1 MSENFVEVTQKI
13 VHYVVVKPAPDR
25 DGIYL
30 KVSEVPGRSLK
41 VQGTMQDP
49 GVTDVIRSFN
59 VPVESMSDLNSL
71 IPRDVA
77 VLSVVSQGR
86 STTKAAKE
94 VLVQSLSGLA
104 KDIGLVLIGKTK
116 NPDPDL
122 AAKTADFLKWLG
134 IEEK

>member
-1 MSENFVEVTQKI
+1 MSENLVEITEKV
-13 VHYVVVKPAPDR
+13 VHYVVVKPAPGR
-25 DGIYL
+25 DDIYL
-30 KVSEVPGRSLK
+30 KVSEIPGRSIK
-41 VQGTMQDP
+41 VQGTMRDQ
-49 GVTDVIRSFN
+49 GVTDAIRAFS
-59 VPVESMSDLNSL
+59 VPVDSL
-71 IPRDVA
+71 SEFDSLLKRDVA
-77 VLSVVSQGR
+77 VLSVVAQGR